1 MLLLQLL
8 VLLFTAALWWLA
20 RRDVSARA
28 AAPRGDLERLRDAV
42 AAVSADLEAR
52 AGAAE
57 QRVAEAQA
65 RLERSAAD
73 MEKRLTQGGAAE
85 TRRPLLPVSEE
96 ATTEGGDGDGRYA
109 PVYALAE
116 AGETDLSEIA
126 RRTGLGRGEVELVLA
141 LRARRPF

>member
-20 RRDVSARA
+20 RRDLSARA

-42 AAVSADLEAR
+42 EALSADLEAR
-52 AGAAE
+52 ATAAE
-57 QRVAEAQA
+57 QRIADAQA
-65 RLERSAAD
+65 RLDRHAAD
-73 MEKRLTQGGAAE
+73 VERRLARGGAAE
-85 TRRPLLPVSEE
+85 TRGSLPNVTQENPAQE
-96 ATTEGGDGDGRYA
+96 RDGDGRYA

-126 RRTGLGRGEVELVLA
+126 RRTGLGRGEVELVLN
-141 LRARRPF
+141 LRARRAS